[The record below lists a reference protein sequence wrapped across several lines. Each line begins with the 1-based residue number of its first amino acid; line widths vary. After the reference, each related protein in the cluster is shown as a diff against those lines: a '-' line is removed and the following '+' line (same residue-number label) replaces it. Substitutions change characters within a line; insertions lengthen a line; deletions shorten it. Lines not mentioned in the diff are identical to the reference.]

1 MKACALAV
9 DDEPSIR
16 KAVARLLER
25 LGYAATEAASAQE
38 AIACM
43 EQHRFEVVV
52 TDLSMPPGASGLEV
66 VRTLRARQ
74 PSAAA
79 IVLTGQSTVTDCVD
93 AMRAG
98 ANNFIAKP
106 FHSESLADVIRSS
119 VESMRIP
126 HAPQPADARRR
137 PSGAPAASLLGTSS
151 AIQQVLALV
160 QQVSSAP
167 TTVLITGKTGTGKEV
182 VARLIHGNSRCSSG
196 PFIAVNCGAIPENLI
211 ESELFGHARGAFT
224 GAAERR
230 VGHFAQAD
238 KGTLFL
244 DEIGELPLSMQVRLL
259 RVLQTREVQA
269 LGDAKPHHVEIRV
282 VAATNRDLVEM
293 VQAGTFRED
302 LYYRLNVVQVE
313 LPPLRE
319 RAEDIAPLFDL
330 FLARNA
336 ALLDRT
342 IAVSPEVYAALAR
355 YAWPG
360 NVRELENLVERM
372 VILNRSGVLGVDEL
386 PRELLAP
393 QARDAP
399 AAHEIKSIVETGL
412 DLEQTLE
419 ATKWRLIDEAMRRA
433 DGNRAEAA
441 RLLGINRTTLVEK
454 LKRREPLS
462 SN

>member
-1 MKACALAV
+1 
-9 DDEPSIR
+9 
-16 KAVARLLER
+16 LER
-25 LGYAATEAASAQE
+25 LGYVVIEAESAQQ
-38 AIACM
+38 AIACLG
-43 EQHRFEVVV
+43 ERRFEVVV

-66 VRTLRARQ
+66 VRALRARQ

-98 ANNFIAKP
+98 ANDFVAKP
-106 FHSESLADVIRSS
+106 FHPESLADVIRSS

-126 HAPQPADARRR
+126 HAPTPADARRR
-137 PSGAPAASLLGTSS
+137 ASGAPAASLLGASP
-151 AIQQVLALV
+151 AIRNVLALV
-160 QQVSSAP
+160 QQVASTP
-167 TTVLITGKTGTGKEV
+167 TTVLVTGKTGTGKEV

-196 PFIAVNCGAIPENLI
+196 PFVAVNCGAIPENLI

-230 VGHFAQAD
+230 VGYFAQAD

-269 LGDAKPHHVEIRV
+269 LGETKPLHVDIRII
-282 VAATNRDLVEM
+282 AATNRDLLAM
-293 VQAGTFRED
+293 AKAGSFRED
-302 LYYRLNVVQVE
+302 LYYRLNVVQIE
-313 LPPLRE
+313 LPPLCE
-319 RAEDIAPLFDL
+319 RSEDIAPLFEL

-336 ALLDRT
+336 ALLDRSIT
-342 IAVSPEVYAALAR
+342 VSPEVYAAMAR

-360 NVRELENLVERM
+360 NVRELENLAERM
-372 VILNRSGVLGVDEL
+372 VILNRSGVLTVDEL
-386 PRELLAP
+386 PRELV
-393 QARDAP
+393 AP
-399 AAHEIKSIVETGL
+399 AATRTAAAPEIQSIVETGL

-462 SN
+462 NN